1 MLDFGGKRVYFS
13 GDTECVPEIKSL
25 HNVDIAFLC
34 MNLPYTQTPQEAAE
48 CVKSFRPK
56 TVYPYHYRG
65 QDLQVFANALKG
77 EKGIEV
83 RLRDWY

>member
-1 MLDFGGKRVYFS
+1 M
-13 GDTECVPEIKSL
+13 
-25 HNVDIAFLC
+25 

-48 CVKSFRPK
+48 CVKEFRPA
-56 TVYPYHYRG
+56 TVYPYHHRG
-65 QDLQVFANALKG
+65 QDPHAFADALRN